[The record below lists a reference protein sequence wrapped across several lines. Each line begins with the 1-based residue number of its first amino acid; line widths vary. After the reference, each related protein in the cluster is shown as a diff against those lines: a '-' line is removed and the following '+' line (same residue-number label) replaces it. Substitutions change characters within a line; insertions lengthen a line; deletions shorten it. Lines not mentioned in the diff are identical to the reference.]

1 MRRGSL
7 GQAATEFAL
16 ISPILLLV
24 IFGIVDFG
32 RAIFYDLE
40 ISQAVGEAARTAS
53 GVGADGLPTNAQVY
67 TKMRASAPFVS
78 LGPCPNGPLATPSP
92 GQGYLYVT
100 ENPAPTGYEAA
111 PSSNAPGGEH
121 GTNGSGCNSA
131 VAAGA
136 GDQLRVT
143 ITYTFMPITPI
154 ISQVIGNRI
163 QLTSA
168 SVIPVENAGGG

>member
-1 MRRGSL
+1 MSRRAR

-16 ISPILLLV
+16 IAPVLLLV

-32 RAIFYDLE
+32 RALFYDLE

-53 GVGADGLPTNAQVY
+53 GVGASGLPTNSQVY
-67 TKMRASAPFVS
+67 TKMRPSAPFVS

-100 ENPAPTGYEAA
+100 ENPAPTTYESA
-111 PSSNAPGGEH
+111 PTSNAPGGEH
-121 GTNGSGCNSA
+121 GANGGGCDSA
-131 VAAGA
+131 VPAST

-143 ITYTFMPITPI
+143 IVYTFSPITPI

-163 QLTSA
+163 QLSSS